1 MMNLLYLISYAGRAG
16 TERYVENLMR
26 ACAARGDTCAL
37 AYMDGGEL
45 VERARALGC
54 ETYRI
59 DLRASHLLSAA
70 RSLARLC
77 GEKNIDIIHA
87 QYPRENVIAVL
98 SRLWRRKTRVIFTSH
113 LTVRQ
118 GALWRAV
125 NRLITPHDDACIAV
139 CTQGASLL
147 RENGVPSGK
156 IRVIFNGVEPREKPS
171 HGNRIREEFSL
182 PDGCFVFLTM
192 ARYAPEKGLS
202 FLLDALA
209 ALRQRTER
217 PFVCLIAGDGELFDA
232 VGEEITE
239 KGLSENVIRA
249 GYRTDTEELLRSA
262 DAYVSS
268 ALCNEAMSFAALE
281 AMECGLPLVMT
292 DVGAGADLS
301 RGCGFCVSPG
311 DVEAMAEALL
321 ALMCSDALCREYGE
335 CAHRRAVTE
344 FSLPERMEETHILYE
359 KCLEN
364 RAKPS

>member
-26 ACAARGDTCAL
+26 ACAARGGTCAL

-54 ETYRI
+54 ETYQI
-59 DLRASHLLSAA
+59 DLRASHLLPAA

-98 SRLWRRKTRVIFTSH
+98 SRLWRRKTRVVFTSH

-125 NRLITPHDDACIAV
+125 NRLVTPHDDACIAV

-209 ALRQRTER
+209 ALRQRTEL

-249 GYRTDTEELLRSA
+249 GYRTDTEELLCSA

-311 DVEAMAEALL
+311 DVEAMTEALL
-321 ALMCSDALCREYGE
+321 ALMHSDALCREYGE

>member
-98 SRLWRRKTRVIFTSH
+98 SRLWRKKTRVVFTSH

-125 NRLITPHDDACIAV
+125 NRLIAPHDDACIAV
-139 CTQGASLL
+139 
-147 RENGVPSGK
+147 
-156 IRVIFNGVEPREKPS
+156 
-171 HGNRIREEFSL
+171 
-182 PDGCFVFLTM
+182 
-192 ARYAPEKGLS
+192 
-202 FLLDALA
+202 
-209 ALRQRTER
+209 
-217 PFVCLIAGDGELFDA
+217 
-232 VGEEITE
+232 
-239 KGLSENVIRA
+239 
-249 GYRTDTEELLRSA
+249 
-262 DAYVSS
+262 
-268 ALCNEAMSFAALE
+268 
-281 AMECGLPLVMT
+281 
-292 DVGAGADLS
+292 
-301 RGCGFCVSPG
+301 
-311 DVEAMAEALL
+311 
-321 ALMCSDALCREYGE
+321 
-335 CAHRRAVTE
+335 
-344 FSLPERMEETHILYE
+344 
-359 KCLEN
+359 
-364 RAKPS
+364 